1 MGFTEGQRLEAV
13 QIWQRASKL
22 HRDGGDVTFNQL
34 KAVLEAANHFELWE
48 SYIWERQ
55 TRIEAEAKVAKLR
68 EAVEKAVT
76 ELAAQARIDNYPADA
91 PDGFVV
97 RMLRSALKGG
107 GESQLP
113 LTEVRGL
120 QLTTPANGPE

>member
-1 MGFTEGQRLEAV
+1 MGFTTEGQRLEAV
-13 QIWQRASKL
+13 RIWQRASKL

-34 KAVLEAANHFELWE
+34 KAVLEAADYW
-48 SYIWERQ
+48 
-55 TRIEAEAKVAKLR
+55 KLR
-68 EAVEKAVT
+68 KAAKQALEDITAYRRLSSIVPADVPDGPTEKA
-76 ELAAQARIDNYPADA
+76 
-91 PDGFVV
+91 
-97 RMLRSALKGG
+97 LRAALKGG

>member
-1 MGFTEGQRLEAV
+1 MAFTEGQREAV

-22 HRDGGDVTFNQL
+22 DGGDDVTFNQL
-34 KAVLEAANHFELWE
+34 KAVLEAANYFELWE

>member
-1 MGFTEGQRLEAV
+1 MAFTEGQREAV

-22 HRDGGDVTFNQL
+22 DGGDNVTFNQL
-34 KAVLEAANHFELWE
+34 KAVLEAANYFELWE

-107 GESQLP
+107 GES
-113 LTEVRGL
+113 E
-120 QLTTPANGPE
+120 